1 MAETFAHPGFT
12 RHQSRTGECGRYRQF
27 TLSRSLLRRQS
38 RLNDQDQP
46 KAASNMKTVDKE

>member
-27 TLSRSLLRRQS
+27 PLSRSLLRRQS

-46 KAASNMKTVDKE
+46 KAALEHENC